1 MTLPKL
7 LLLLTLHLTAII
19 AEGQDPRERI
29 IGGYILSPYSARYL
43 VSLKRSSSIHFC
55 GGSLVSRFWVLTAA
69 HCKTEQNQMFI
80 VAGEYSLSVFEGTE
94 QIFRPVR
101 MVQHPDYSS
110 TSKNADIMMIKLNR
124 PALYNAFVSVV
135 PLPLQGVAPAEGRLC
150 QVSGWGFTST
160 IGGRPSDTLRSV
172 KLPIVPMR
180 KCNSS
185 ASYAGHITSNMICA
199 GFTAGGKD
207 ACQGDSGGPLVCD
220 GKVYGIVSWGHS
232 CANPKYPGVYTAV
245 ANFQRWIYRTIV

>member
-1 MTLPKL
+1 
-7 LLLLTLHLTAII
+7 
-19 AEGQDPRERI
+19 
-29 IGGYILSPYSARYL
+29 
-43 VSLKRSSSIHFC
+43 
-55 GGSLVSRFWVLTAA
+55 
-69 HCKTEQNQMFI
+69 MFI
-80 VAGEYSLSVFEGTE
+80 VAGEYSLSIFEGTE

-124 PALYNAFVSVV
+124 PAFYNAFVSVV
-135 PLPLQGVAPAEGRLC
+135 PLPIQGVSPIEGRLC

-160 IGGRPSDTLRSV
+160 IGGKPSDTLRSV

-199 GFTAGGKD
+199 GFITGGKD

-220 GKVYGIVSWGHS
+220 GKVYGVVSWGHS

>member
-69 HCKTEQNQMFI
+69 HCKTDP
-80 VAGEYSLSVFEGTE
+80 VAAQILSESC
-94 QIFRPVR
+94 PVL
-101 MVQHPDYSS
+101 Q
-110 TSKNADIMMIKLNR
+110 LNR